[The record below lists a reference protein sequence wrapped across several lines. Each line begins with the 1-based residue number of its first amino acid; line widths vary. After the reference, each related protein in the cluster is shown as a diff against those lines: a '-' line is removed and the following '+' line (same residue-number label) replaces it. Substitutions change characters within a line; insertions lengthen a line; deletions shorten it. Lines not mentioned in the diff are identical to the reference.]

1 MSRPLSKQQFFGA
14 NANHNIKV
22 HFHNGTA
29 GVQGYILRQKGSK
42 RFLCEDEHGAQD
54 LCHLVDKVR
63 ADLLPGEM
71 SIAFKYDDAT
81 IGHAVKISRHLIT
94 VMYQGAYHNM
104 PWTFT
109 ADNTDGRW
117 QVDEAGTDAAMDG
130 ATDLGAEDFN
140 TLTSYPVPG
149 SGIFV
154 IPSAVGLPSYSA
166 VGSPAEPSGSITNVT
181 GFLPGL
187 LRNKYLGNFSAL
199 ATTAVASWNFAW
211 FSTATVVDG
220 SQITD
225 TYAGFGTQSDLDV
238 LGGHNFSLQSKGW
251 IKAPISQ
258 NYNFYGQV
266 DDQMA
271 LWIGN
276 EAKTGYNNT
285 NATLIGKGGA
295 VNPAKTVY
303 LDSTKWYPVRLW
315 MGEFLGG
322 CQEQLFAV
330 GSLSGQQF
338 ASTDFTFK
346 YNPAGEGW

>member
-1 MSRPLSKQQFFGA
+1 MGRPLSRQQFFGA

-42 RFLCEDEHGAQD
+42 RFLCEDEHGAQR

-94 VMYQGAYHNM
+94 VMYEGMYHSM

-149 SGIFV
+149 SGYFL
-154 IPSAVGLPSYSA
+154 IPSLAGLPGYSA
-166 VGSPAEPSGSITNVT
+166 VGSPAEPTGSITDVT
-181 GFLPGL
+181 GFAPGL

-225 TYAGFGTQSDLDV
+225 TYAGFGSQSDLDV
-238 LGGHNFSLQSKGW
+238 VGGHNFSLQSKGW
-251 IKAPISQ
+251 IKPPVSQ
-258 NYNFYGQV
+258 NYNFYGTV

-276 EAKTGYNNT
+276 EAKTGYDNT
-285 NATLIGKGGA
+285 NATCIGKGGGVA
-295 VNPAKTVY
+295 PAKTVY
-303 LDSTKWYPVRLW
+303 LDATKWYPVRLW

-330 GSLSGQQF
+330 GANNEKYGGS
-338 ASTDFTFK
+338 DFTFK